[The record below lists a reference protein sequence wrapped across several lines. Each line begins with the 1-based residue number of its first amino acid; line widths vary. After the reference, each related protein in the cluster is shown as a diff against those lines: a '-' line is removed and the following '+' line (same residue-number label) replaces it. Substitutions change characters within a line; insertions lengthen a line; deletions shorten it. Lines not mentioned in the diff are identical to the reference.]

1 MDNKDFLTPEQ
12 KEELAQKEKEKALTN
27 EEVNIQDD
35 DLNYLN
41 IYEKIE
47 ISKEKL
53 TNKRYLAWRYRKI
66 IWTALTW
73 LLLISVLSSVILAVG
88 YSKNHRLVNFDYD
101 FSGTTQIAITDEVD
115 LQNLAKNHNA
125 ALKDEKITNADELW
139 KQYQITSEDNF
150 IKAIAQVHDDVN
162 TYCEQNHILYQ
173 DNWNSI
179 DNSWVNPYA
188 LGLNTQTDISQFLP
202 HQNPVPNPQNQV
214 HFYFVRVNVGINDAT
229 TDLRST
235 LKQTDVKALNNLVL
249 KSYQTHISQYF
260 DPTTHI
266 TPPNL
271 QDLQPYSPKWDSL
284 QKGITTSADGF
295 YKNWILT
302 NNNQF
307 YFMWQEQSA
316 GMSLVSELTTLF
328 ISFIVAATI
337 GVIYLNIRHKMG
349 NGIAMYVSTLGF
361 VIMSGALLLPSSIA
375 VSATSI
381 IILFFTFILM
391 IINFLGIVPDFM
403 RYRKQVLESDYRE
416 HGIKAG
422 KVYNIIRQIMGRRK
436 LFYISQLLIILI
448 PLLTYSI
455 GIMVDDMNKNVPL
468 WITFTYHLSNEIY
481 FFISYLVM
489 WLFFVFVF
497 IPIWA
502 WSQTRSIN
510 FWRDFNFKSISRK
523 EKFEE
528 QNFEH
533 INKIT
538 KSKYEV
544 FRDKDAQKELAF
556 VEEDFNK

>member
-1 MDNKDFLTPEQ
+1 MENKDFLTPEQ
-12 KEELAQKEKEKALTN
+12 KKELEEKEEQLNN
-27 EEVNIQDD
+27 ENVNTQDD

-73 LLLISVLSSVILAVG
+73 LLLIAVLSSVILGVG

-101 FSGTTQIAITDEVD
+101 FSGTTQIAITDEAD

-139 KQYQITSEDNF
+139 KQYQITSEANF

-162 TYCEQNHILYQ
+162 EYCEQNHILYQ

-202 HQNPVPNPQNQV
+202 HQNPIPNPQNQV
-214 HFYFVRVNVGINDAT
+214 HFYFVRVNIGINDAA

-235 LKQTDVKALNNLVL
+235 LKQTDVKALNNIVL
-249 KSYQTHISQYF
+249 KSYQTHIAQYF
-260 DPTTHI
+260 DPTTHV

-284 QKGITTSADGF
+284 QKGITSNTDTF

-349 NGIAMYVSTLGF
+349 NGIAMYLSTLGF

-416 HGIKAG
+416 HGIRAG
-422 KVYNIIRQIMGRRK
+422 KVYNIIRQIMGKRK

-448 PLLTYSI
+448 PLLTYST
-455 GIMVDDMNKNVPL
+455 GIVIDDINKNVPL

-489 WLFFVFVF
+489 WLFFIFVF

-556 VEEDFNK
+556 IEEDFNK